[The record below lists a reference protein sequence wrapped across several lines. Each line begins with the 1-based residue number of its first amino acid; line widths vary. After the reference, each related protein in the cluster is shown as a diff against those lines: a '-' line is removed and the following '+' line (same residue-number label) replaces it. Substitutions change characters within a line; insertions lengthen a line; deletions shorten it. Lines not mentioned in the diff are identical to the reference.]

1 MREKS
6 KKSDKNPASRSCRY
20 SVFSYQLSVKGS
32 SRSSCSMRSNHIEQ
46 VLTRILML
54 KKQEREILRGVR
66 WIIQGGQM
74 NFVKRKNDFFI
85 LAGVIIGIFI

>member
-1 MREKS
+1 
-6 KKSDKNPASRSCRY
+6 
-20 SVFSYQLSVKGS
+20 
-32 SRSSCSMRSNHIEQ
+32 MRSNHIEQ